1 MHRYIPSYASIAA
14 IYLYKTDKIP
24 FYLAK
29 NTRTLAYVQFL
40 LYLCAKIGAEM
51 KELKC
56 PHCGNVFTVDESD
69 YAALLGQVKNAEFE
83 SELARR
89 VHELEQNQQA
99 RVQAQQAA
107 DKAQMAAEK
116 AQTQLQ
122 LQTLQAQ
129 LQQAEQQ
136 KQLAVAQV
144 RQRATEEYM
153 KKDQELA
160 MLRTQMEEQ
169 TKALQEQV
177 AYYKD
182 MKLRLST
189 KMVGETLEQHC
200 ATEFARIRPL
210 FPNAYFEK
218 DNEVVEGTKGDFV
231 FRDTSDDGVEYVSIM
246 FEMKN
251 ENDETATKHKN
262 EDFLAKLDA
271 DRKKKNCEYAVLVS
285 MLEPN
290 SELYNGGIVDMS
302 HRFEKMY
309 VIRPQFFVPLITLL
323 CQTSRKS
330 LDAKR
335 ELALVKAQQV
345 DVTNFEEKL
354 TAFKDAFGRNVR
366 LANERF
372 QDAIDEIDKTIA
384 HLTKVREN
392 LVKSGDN
399 LNAADKKLQD
409 VSVKRLTYKNP
420 TMQAKFEEA
429 AKK

>member
-1 MHRYIPSYASIAA
+1 
-14 IYLYKTDKIP
+14 
-24 FYLAK
+24 
-29 NTRTLAYVQFL
+29 
-40 LYLCAKIGAEM
+40 M

-56 PHCGNVFTVDESD
+56 PKCGNVFTVDESD

-83 SELARR
+83 RELTRR
-89 VHELEQNQQA
+89 VQELEQTQKVREQA
-99 RVQAQQAA
+99 EAVRRKAEEQAA
-107 DKAQMAAEK
+107 LN
-116 AQTQLQ
+116 QLQ
-122 LQTLQAQ
+122 MQLQALQAQ
-129 LQQAEQQ
+129 VQQAEQA

-144 RQRATEEYM
+144 RQQATEAYM
-153 KKDQELA
+153 KKEQELA
-160 MLRTQMEEQ
+160 QVKTQMDARL
-169 TKALQEQV
+169 KAAQDQI

-182 MKLRLST
+182 MKLRMST
-189 KMVGETLEQHC
+189 KMVGESLEIHCSTLFNQLL
-200 ATEFARIRPL
+200 RPL
-210 FPNAYFEK
+210 MPYAYFEK

-231 FRDTSDDGVEYVSIM
+231 FRDKSEDGVEYISIM

-285 MLEPN
+285 MLEPD
-290 SELYNGGIVDMS
+290 SELYSGGIVDMS

-309 VIRPQFFVPLITLL
+309 VIRPSFFIPLITLL
-323 CQTSRKS
+323 CQTSKKS

-354 TAFKDAFGRNVR
+354 TTFKDAFGRNVR

-372 QDAIDEIDKTIA
+372 SDAIDEIDKTIA
-384 HLTKVREN
+384 HLQKVREN

-399 LNAADKKLQD
+399 LNLADKKLQE
-409 VSVKRLTYKNP
+409 VTIKRLTAGNP
-420 TMQAKFEEA
+420 TMKAKFDELNT
-429 AKK
+429 K

>member
-1 MHRYIPSYASIAA
+1 
-14 IYLYKTDKIP
+14 
-24 FYLAK
+24 
-29 NTRTLAYVQFL
+29 
-40 LYLCAKIGAEM
+40 M

-56 PHCGNVFTVDESD
+56 PHCGNVFTVNEND
-69 YAALLGQVKNAEFE
+69 YAALLSQVKNEEFE
-83 SELARR
+83 TELARR
-89 VHELEQNQQA
+89 IHELEQTQKAREQAEEARRKAEEQA
-99 RVQAQQAA
+99 R
-107 DKAQMAAEK
+107 
-116 AQTQLQ
+116 QTQLQ
-122 LQTLQAQ
+122 LQLQQLQSQ
-129 LQQAEQQ
+129 LQQAEQA

-144 RQRATEEYM
+144 RQQATEAYM
-153 KKDQELA
+153 KKEQELA
-160 MLRTQMEEQ
+160 QMRTQMDAQ
-169 TKALQEQV
+169 LKAAQEQV

-182 MKLRLST
+182 LKLRQST
-189 KMVGETLEQHC
+189 KMIGETLEIHC
-200 ATEFARIRPL
+200 STLFNQLIRPL
-210 FPNAYFEK
+210 MPNAYFEK

-231 FRDTSDDGVEYVSIM
+231 FRDKSVDGVEYISIM

-271 DRKKKNCEYAVLVS
+271 DRKKKGCEYAVLVS
-285 MLEPN
+285 MLEPE

-309 VIRPQFFVPLITLL
+309 VIRPQFFIPLITLL
-323 CQTSRKS
+323 CQANKKS

-354 TAFKDAFGRNVR
+354 MTFKDGFTRNVR

-372 QDAIDEIDKTIA
+372 SDAIDEIDKTIA

-399 LNAADKKLQD
+399 LNMADKKLQE
-409 VSVKRLTYKNP
+409 VTIKRLTYGNP
-420 TMQAKFEEA
+420 TMKAKFDEA
-429 AKK
+429 RRNDPDQSEPQENE

>member
-1 MHRYIPSYASIAA
+1 
-14 IYLYKTDKIP
+14 
-24 FYLAK
+24 
-29 NTRTLAYVQFL
+29 
-40 LYLCAKIGAEM
+40 M

-56 PHCGNVFTVDESD
+56 PHCGNVFTVDEND
-69 YAALLGQVKNAEFE
+69 YAALLGQVRNAEFE
-83 SELARR
+83 TELARR
-89 VHELEQNQQA
+89 IHELEQTQKAREQAEESRRKAEEQA
-99 RVQAQQAA
+99 R
-107 DKAQMAAEK
+107 
-116 AQTQLQ
+116 QTQLQ
-122 LQTLQAQ
+122 LQLQQ
-129 LQQAEQQ
+129 LQSQVQQAEQA

-144 RQRATEEYM
+144 RQQATEAYM
-153 KKDQELA
+153 KKEQELA
-160 MLRTQMEEQ
+160 QIRTQMDAQ
-169 TKALQEQV
+169 LKAAQEQV

-182 MKLRLST
+182 LKLRQST
-189 KMVGETLEQHC
+189 KMVGETLEIHC
-200 ATEFARIRPL
+200 STLFNQLIRPL
-210 FPNAYFEK
+210 MPNAYFEK

-231 FRDTSDDGVEYVSIM
+231 FRDKSEDGVEYISIM

-262 EDFLAKLDA
+262 EDFLAKLDS

-285 MLEPN
+285 MLEPD

-309 VIRPQFFVPLITLL
+309 VIRPQFFIPLITLL
-323 CQTSRKS
+323 CQTSKKS

-354 TAFKDAFGRNVR
+354 MTFKDGFTRNVR

-372 QDAIDEIDKTIA
+372 SDAIDEIDKTIA

-409 VSVKRLTYKNP
+409 VTIKRLTYGNP
-420 TMQAKFEEA
+420 TMKAKFDEA
-429 AKK
+429 SNNKQ

>member
-1 MHRYIPSYASIAA
+1 
-14 IYLYKTDKIP
+14 
-24 FYLAK
+24 
-29 NTRTLAYVQFL
+29 
-40 LYLCAKIGAEM
+40 M

-56 PHCGNVFTVDESD
+56 PHCGNVFTVDEND
-69 YAALLGQVKNAEFE
+69 YAALLGQVRNAEFE
-83 SELARR
+83 TELARR
-89 VHELEQNQQA
+89 IHELEQTQKAREQAEEARRKAEEQA
-99 RVQAQQAA
+99 R
-107 DKAQMAAEK
+107 
-116 AQTQLQ
+116 QTQLQ
-122 LQTLQAQ
+122 LQLQQ
-129 LQQAEQQ
+129 LQSQVQQAEQA

-144 RQRATEEYM
+144 RQQATEAYM
-153 KKDQELA
+153 KKEQELA
-160 MLRTQMEEQ
+160 QIRTQMDAQ
-169 TKALQEQV
+169 LKAAQEQI

-182 MKLRLST
+182 LKLRQST
-189 KMVGETLEQHC
+189 KMVGETLEIHC
-200 ATEFARIRPL
+200 STLFNQLIRPL
-210 FPNAYFEK
+210 MPNAYFEK

-231 FRDTSDDGVEYVSIM
+231 FRDKSEDGVEYISIM

-262 EDFLAKLDA
+262 EDFLAKLDS

-285 MLEPN
+285 MLEPD

-309 VIRPQFFVPLITLL
+309 VIRPQFFIPLITLL
-323 CQTSRKS
+323 CQTSKKS

-354 TAFKDAFGRNVR
+354 MTFKDGFTRNVR

-372 QDAIDEIDKTIA
+372 SDAIDEIDKTIA

-409 VSVKRLTYKNP
+409 VTIKRLTYGNP
-420 TMQAKFEEA
+420 TMKAKFDEA
-429 AKK
+429 SNKQ

>member
-1 MHRYIPSYASIAA
+1 
-14 IYLYKTDKIP
+14 
-24 FYLAK
+24 
-29 NTRTLAYVQFL
+29 
-40 LYLCAKIGAEM
+40 M

-56 PHCGNVFTVDESD
+56 PHCGNVFTVDEND
-69 YAALLGQVKNAEFE
+69 YAALLGQVRNAEFE
-83 SELARR
+83 TEMARR
-89 VHELEQNQQA
+89 IHELEQTQKAREQAEEARRKAEEQA
-99 RVQAQQAA
+99 R
-107 DKAQMAAEK
+107 
-116 AQTQLQ
+116 QTQLQ
-122 LQTLQAQ
+122 LQLQQ
-129 LQQAEQQ
+129 LQSQVQQAEQA

-144 RQRATEEYM
+144 RQQATEAYM
-153 KKDQELA
+153 KKEQELA
-160 MLRTQMEEQ
+160 QIRTQMDAQ
-169 TKALQEQV
+169 LKAAQEQI

-182 MKLRLST
+182 LKLRQST
-189 KMVGETLEQHC
+189 KMVGETLEIHC
-200 ATEFARIRPL
+200 STLFNQLIRPL
-210 FPNAYFEK
+210 MPNAYFEK

-231 FRDTSDDGVEYVSIM
+231 FRDKSEDGVEYISIM

-262 EDFLAKLDA
+262 EDFLAKLDS

-285 MLEPN
+285 MLEPD

-309 VIRPQFFVPLITLL
+309 VIRPQFFIPLITLL
-323 CQTSRKS
+323 CQTSKKS

-354 TAFKDAFGRNVR
+354 MTFKDGFTRNVR

-372 QDAIDEIDKTIA
+372 SDAIDEIDKTIA

-409 VSVKRLTYKNP
+409 VTIKRLTYGNP
-420 TMQAKFEEA
+420 TMKAKFDEA
-429 AKK
+429 SNNQ

>member
-1 MHRYIPSYASIAA
+1 
-14 IYLYKTDKIP
+14 
-24 FYLAK
+24 
-29 NTRTLAYVQFL
+29 
-40 LYLCAKIGAEM
+40 M

-107 DKAQMAAEK
+107 DKAQQAAEK